1 MPSKASCPKN
11 HRLNYKTDLAM
22 TREDFTDREV
32 VVSLTSFPPAIGY
45 AVKAIKSIL
54 KGSVLP
60 DRIVLYLYL
69 PQFRDSTVPEEL
81 TQLQKEYPIFEIRD
95 CESDTRSYK
104 KLVPALRDFPESIII
119 TVDDDVAYHK
129 NMVRDLLRLHA
140 KYPEYIFAH
149 RAKQVMPGFPYKKWT
164 KYRWYHFL
172 FKRIQ
177 PSFRNLQTGVG
188 GVLYPPHSLSSEM
201 MDESLFTELAPTCDD
216 IWFWAAAVA
225 NGTKVVPVP
234 FGHNKPKGLGKPA
247 SISLKTL
254 NFKKSDD
261 RNTAALMAI
270 LHRYLNITAKLI

>member
-45 AVKAIKSIL
+45 AVKAIRSIL

-69 PQFRDSTVPEEL
+69 PQFRDSAVPEEL

-119 TVDDDVAYHK
+119 TIDDDVDYHK
-129 NMVRDLLRLHA
+129 NMVRQLLQLHA
-140 KYPEYIFAH
+140 RYPEYIIAH
-149 RAKQVMPGFPYKKWT
+149 RAKRVMPGLPYKQWT
-164 KYRWYHFL
+164 KYHWYDFI

-177 PSFRNLQTGVG
+177 PGFRNLQTGVG
-188 GVLYPPHSLSSEM
+188 GVLYPPHSLWSDM

-225 NGTKVVPVP
+225 NGTKVLPIP
-234 FGHNKPKGLGKPA
+234 FGKKKPKGLGKPS
-247 SISLKTL
+247 SIALKTL
-254 NFKKSDD
+254 NFKRSTD
-261 RNTAALMAI
+261 RNAAALMAI
-270 LHRYLNITAKLI
+270 LKRFPFIAAKLI